1 MPFRGGIPLYD
12 LKELGYKVA
21 ILFGALIVIY
31 GVLWLL
37 AELHIIPA
45 IFFAI
50 FPQIVLILIG
60 IFIIYVAVS
69 KKNAYWTYFFL
80 KKRKLKEIF

>member
-1 MPFRGGIPLYD
+1 MPGPFGGMPMLD
-12 LKELGYKVA
+12 LKDLVYKIA
-21 ILFGALIVIY
+21 ILFGAVLVIY

-37 AELHIIPA
+37 AELKIIPV

-60 IFIIYVAVS
+60 IFIIYYAYS
-69 KKNAYWTYFFL
+69 KRNSY
-80 KKRKLKEIF
+80 

>member
-1 MPFRGGIPLYD
+1 MPIPNLMFPDFR
-12 LKELGYKVA
+12 ELAYKIA

-37 AELHIIPA
+37 AELGVIPA

-50 FPQIVLILIG
+50 FPQIVLILVG
-60 IFIIYVAVS
+60 LFIIYIAF
-69 KKNAYWTYFFL
+69 N
-80 KKRKLKEIF
+80 KRNSY

>member
-1 MPFRGGIPLYD
+1 MPFNGGGMPFPD
-12 LKELGYKVA
+12 LRDMGYKIA

-37 AELHIIPA
+37 AELKIIPA

-50 FPQIVLILIG
+50 FPQIVLILVG
-60 IFIIYVAVS
+60 LFIIYYAYS
-69 KKNAYWTYFFL
+69 KRNMY
-80 KKRKLKEIF
+80 